1 MHWLT
6 DPFAFAFM
14 QRSLAG
20 AILVGIACA
29 PLGVYVVHRRMA
41 FIGDALA
48 HAALPGIAV
57 AFLMGASLFA
67 GAVAAAG
74 AAAIG
79 IAWASRR
86 GMVREDSAIG
96 IVFTTM
102 FAAGVALMSGAR
114 TYRSLNDVLL
124 GSLLAIGPGDLLPLA
139 AVAVIVVAALAL
151 LHKELELSSADPE
164 YARAIGIRED
174 RLRLALLLLLAL
186 AVVSGIHAVGVV
198 LTSALL
204 VTPAAAASLLTRRL
218 FPMMLAATGIA
229 VASSAAGLLL
239 SWHAKIPCG
248 AAVVLAASTAFAA
261 AAVVKR
267 VRQGSAAA

>member
-1 MHWLT
+1 
-6 DPFAFAFM
+6 
-14 QRSLAG
+14 
-20 AILVGIACA
+20 
-29 PLGVYVVHRRMA
+29 
-41 FIGDALA
+41 
-48 HAALPGIAV
+48 
-57 AFLMGASLFA
+57 
-67 GAVAAAG
+67 
-74 AAAIG
+74 
-79 IAWASRR
+79 
-86 GMVREDSAIG
+86 MVREDSAIG

-139 AVAVIVVAALAL
+139 AVAAIVVAALAL

-218 FPMMLAATGIA
+218 FPMMLAATAVA
-229 VASSAAGLLL
+229 VASSAAGLLI
-239 SWHAKIPCG
+239 SWRRRRRPRGVHDVCGGGGAPAG
-248 AAVVLAASTAFAA
+248 AAGKRRGLSGATSLWPSPGSSSSPSSRPAWFPRFRNRCGRSSTTTTSSSSQAWDLLAIRASPRFWF
-261 AAVVKR
+261 R
-267 VRQGSAAA
+267 PS